1 MNIQAST
8 RGQVQSIAEII
19 SAHARKLVAQ
29 GRDDL
34 IYMNVGQPSTGAPEQ
49 ALAALDNYAKN
60 DILGYTPVAGLPV
73 LKNRIAK
80 MYQDTHQ
87 LEINPNRIF
96 ITFGASGAF
105 ILTFLALFDAG
116 QKIALPLPCYPAYLN
131 TMKLMGSEP
140 VLLPTQLAHNYQP
153 TVEDLEALDTDID
166 CLVITSP
173 GNPTGSM
180 MPPEQLETL
189 IAYCQRKNIL
199 LISDEIYHG
208 IVFNSSI
215 QMVSALQYS
224 DDLLVMNSFSK
235 YYSIPGWRC
244 GWVVLP
250 EPVVGNFASVARNLY
265 VSPNAPSQIV
275 AAACLDSLD
284 ELNTHVD
291 RYAEN
296 RAILMREMPKA
307 GFVDAPAPDG
317 AFYYYARVAGLQE
330 DSVDFCLRMLDEVGI
345 AASPGTDFDP
355 IHGRDHVRFSYAGS
369 TAQMQEAVDRLKR
382 WRG

>member
-1 MNIQAST
+1 MNIQASQ
-8 RGQVQSIAEII
+8 RGQVQSIAEVI

-34 IYMNVGQPSTGAPEQ
+34 IYMNVGQPSTGAPKPALQ
-49 ALAALDNYAKN
+49 ALSGYAEQ
-60 DILGYTPVAGLPV
+60 DILGYTPISGLPI
-73 LKNRIAK
+73 LKNRIAQL
-80 MYQDTHQ
+80 YQDTYQ
-87 LEINPNRIF
+87 LDIDPERIF

-131 TMKLMGSEP
+131 TMKLMGLDP
-140 VLLPTQLAHNYQP
+140 VLLPTKLANNYQP
-153 TVEDLEALDTDID
+153 TVEDIEALDTDID

-180 MPPEQLETL
+180 MQPDQLETL
-189 IAYCQRKNIL
+189 IEYCRKKNIL

-208 IVFNSSI
+208 IVFN
-215 QMVSALQYS
+215 QDMPMVSALQYS
-224 DDLLVMNSFSK
+224 NDLLVMNSFSK

-250 EPVVGNFASVARNLY
+250 EQVVGNFASVARNLY
-265 VSPNAPSQIV
+265 VSPNASSQIV
-275 AAACLDSLD
+275 AATCLDCLD
-284 ELNTHVD
+284 ELNGHVD
-291 RYAEN
+291 RYARN
-296 RAILMREMPKA
+296 RDILMSEMPKA

-317 AFYYYARVAGLQE
+317 AFYYYARVDGLKQ
-330 DSVDFCLRMLDEVGI
+330 DSVEFCLKMLDEVGI
-345 AASPGTDFDP
+345 AASPGSDFDP
-355 IHGRDHVRFSYAGS
+355 IHGTDHVRFSYAGS
-369 TAQMQEAVDRLKR
+369 TKHMQEAMERLKQ